1 MKKKNVLILLLFI
14 AAECSLVWGCNT
26 ASKGN
31 VVNPKKNIVDPDK
44 HSVDI
49 DKHTVDIDQHT
60 VDIDQRTVDLIYE

>member
-1 MKKKNVLILLLFI
+1 MKKKNVLILLLYI
-14 AAECSLVWGCNT
+14 TAGCSLVCGCNT

-31 VVNPKKNIVDPDK
+31 VVNPEKNIVDPDK

-60 VDIDQRTVDLIYE
+60 ENIDQHTVDLIYE